1 MTNTETTRLPA
12 DERRALTI
20 ETVVALAAE
29 SNPAEIT
36 TTAIAE
42 RMHLTQGALFRHFPS
57 KDAIWEAVIGWVSER
72 LLLRTD
78 HAAQAAASPLAAL
91 EAVFMAHIDFVTK
104 HPGVPRMMFAELQRA
119 QGSPAKR
126 VAQEM
131 MRRYGKR
138 VQLLVEQGKSHGE
151 IAPQVDAAT
160 AATLFIGMVQGLVI
174 QAMLGGS
181 LKGARSAAPGAFAI
195 YRRGIELTRAAGSQ
209 ETASADAAGAPERAR
224 HPAPH
229 GGDK

>member
-1 MTNTETTRLPA
+1 MMNTEPSRLPT

-29 SNPAEIT
+29 SIPSEIT

-42 RMHLTQGALFRHFPS
+42 RMHLTQGALFRHFAN
-57 KDAIWEAVIGWVSER
+57 KEAIWEAVIGWVSER
-72 LLLRTD
+72 LLSRTD
-78 HAAQAAASPLAAL
+78 RAIQANESPLAAL
-91 EAVFMAHIDFVTK
+91 DAVFMAHIEFVTK
-104 HPGVPRMMFAELQRA
+104 HPGVPRMMFGELQRA

-138 VQLLVEQGKSHGE
+138 VQLLIEQGKLCGE
-151 IAPQVDAAT
+151 IALQVDAET
-160 AATLFIGMVQGLVI
+160 AAMLFIGMVQGLVI

-181 LKGARSAAPGAFAI
+181 LKGVRSAAPGAFAI
-195 YRRGIELTRAAGSQ
+195 YRRGIEQSGTAVGEARASPV
-209 ETASADAAGAPERAR
+209 TAPAT
-224 HPAPH
+224 HPATQ

>member
-1 MTNTETTRLPA
+1 MTNNETIRLPS

-29 SNPAEIT
+29 SNPSEIT

-42 RMHLTQGALFRHFPS
+42 RMHLTQGALFRHFAN

-72 LLLRTD
+72 LLSRTD
-78 HAAQAAASPLAAL
+78 QATQAIASPLAAL
-91 EAVFMAHIDFVTK
+91 EAVFMAHIEFVTK
-104 HPGVPRMMFAELQRA
+104 HPGVPRMMFGELQRA

-138 VQLLVEQGKSHGE
+138 VQFLIEQGKLRGE
-151 IAPQVDAAT
+151 IALQVDADT
-160 AATLFIGMVQGLVI
+160 AATLFIGMIQGLVI

-181 LKGARSAAPGAFAI
+181 IKSVRSAAPGAFAI
-195 YRRGIELTRAAGSQ
+195 YRRGIEQSGTAVGEARASSVAVPTS
-209 ETASADAAGAPERAR
+209 
-224 HPAPH
+224 HPATH
-229 GGDK
+229 GGDR